1 MTEDEVKA
9 VSRINKREQFL
20 KIIDK
25 DTKKSKVRLEKYNQM
40 LQKAI
45 ESNSI
50 EAQELAKV
58 GIAGEEKI
66 LKKYEEFKQQFIDKI
81 EEDKKLI
88 RKMYDM
94 EVKID

>member
-1 MTEDEVKA
+1 MTEEEVKA
-9 VSRINKREQFL
+9 VNRINKREQFL
-20 KIIDK
+20 KIIDE

-66 LKKYEEFKQQFIDKI
+66 LKKNEEIKQQFINKI
-81 EEDKKLI
+81 EEDKKMI
-88 RKMYDM
+88 NIN
-94 EVKID
+94 E

>member
-1 MTEDEVKA
+1 MTEEEVKA
-9 VSRINKREQFL
+9 ASRINKREQFL
-20 KIIDK
+20 KIIDE

-50 EAQELAKV
+50 DAQELAKV

-66 LKKYEEFKQQFIDKI
+66 LKKNEEIKQHFIDKI
-81 EEDKKLI
+81 EEDKKMI
-88 RKMYDM
+88 NMN
-94 EVKID
+94 E

>member
-1 MTEDEVKA
+1 MTEEEVKA
-9 VSRINKREQFL
+9 ASRINKREQFL
-20 KIIDK
+20 KIIDE

-66 LKKYEEFKQQFIDKI
+66 LKKNEEIKQQFINKI
-81 EEDKKLI
+81 EEDKKI
-88 RKMYDM
+88 
-94 EVKID
+94 IDINE